1 MWQLPKNKPSHQY
14 KIIYNNTERCVRHSR
29 SMKKHSK
36 FSNTLVLCNCGIIR
50 TLNILRQTR
59 ECQTRN
65 AGLLERREQ
74 VLKAKKSGG
83 IIIEAVLL
91 EKAALSERIQ
101 YIYFKKS
108 ARALPWN
115 TFLGF
120 SVENIMRFRILYIFW

>member
-1 MWQLPKNKPSHQY
+1 MCSTQQKY
-14 KIIYNNTERCVRHSR
+14 E
-29 SMKKHSK
+29 KHSK

-50 TLNILRQTR
+50 TLYGLRQTR

-120 SVENIMRFRILYIFW
+120 SVENIMRFRILCIFW